1 MDVSFGVLGPLV
13 AGNGR
18 GPLAL
23 PGPRHRAVLAR
34 LLVAHGRV
42 VPVDALVDA
51 LWPEPRPGAVG
62 ALQTFV
68 AALRRVLEPDRAPRT
83 PARLL
88 VTEAPGYALRL
99 PSDAVDAWRFEAA
112 VRSGEGIEE
121 ALRWWRGPAYAE
133 FADEPW
139 ARPEAARLEE
149 LRLVAVERRAAGW
162 LAEGRAAEA
171 APDLE
176 SHVDAH
182 PWREEAWRLLA
193 LALYRTGR
201 QGDALGALRRARA
214 ALASDLGV
222 DPGPELRALE
232 KDILD
237 QAPHLTLVSVY
248 DGSNRH
254 EHSRVLVG
262 RAEELARL
270 TEAAAAVEARGRLG
284 LVLVSGDAGAG
295 KTALAEAFTDDL
307 AARGWTTAWGT
318 SPDRSGVP
326 AAWPWTRI
334 LASLGGSVPE
344 PEPAGDPAV
353 ARFHWHR
360 AVARRLADGPGR
372 RLLVLDDLHWAG
384 EETLALLAAV
394 VTESVARP
402 VLVVATYRTTDV
414 SPELTELLGRVAR
427 AEPVRVYLGGLAVE
441 AVAQLVGP
449 DAAEVVHRRTGGNP
463 FFVRELGRVLDAEGG
478 LPEGVRDVVRYRVA
492 RLPEDV
498 RTVLRR
504 AAVIG
509 TDVDLDLLG
518 DDDRTLDAVE
528 TATERG
534 FLAERGPRAFRFA
547 HALVR
552 DAVYEDLSRSR
563 RARLHAD
570 VAEAVERLRPDDV
583 EALAHH
589 FLLAGSRRGVPY
601 ARAAAERAER
611 RFAPH
616 EAARLWRAALDLDG
630 DDIGLHMGLAR
641 SLAFAGALGEA
652 RRHRAEALTLAG
664 DDRELTV
671 RVLTAFDVPGIWTE
685 NDDPELARRVA
696 DAVERVLPGT
706 DRPTRCRLLATLAL
720 ELRNTG
726 GGRARAAARE
736 AEALARELADPALL
750 AFALNARWMQ
760 AFDRAGLAPER
771 AGLGAELV
779 ELAARHGLVT
789 FEVLG
794 HLILVQAQS
803 ALADFTAAD
812 THAAAADRLG
822 EAYDIPLVGVF
833 TQWYR
838 ALRTA
843 VTGPSAEAEA
853 AYRSAAARLSGTGM
867 SGVDNGI
874 LPLAL
879 LCLRRLHGEESEV
892 DDDFGGYAPW
902 CRPSGEIPDS
912 PRDLLFEA
920 RTCLHAV
927 AAIAAGDRAVMKR
940 LYDALLPAARELAGA
955 GSGLVT
961 LGPVAGYLAALAE
974 TLGRDAAVH
983 RREAAEV
990 EARARS

>member
-34 LLVAHGRV
+34 LLVARGRV

-51 LWPEPRPGAVG
+51 LWPQPRPGAVG

-68 AALRRVLEPDRAPRT
+68 ATLRRALEPDRAPRT

-99 PSDAVDAWRFEAA
+99 PPDAVDAWRFEAA
-112 VRSGEGIEE
+112 VRSGAGLE
-121 ALRWWRGPAYAE
+121 AALSWWRGPAYAE

-149 LRLVAVERRAAGW
+149 LRLVAVERRAAAW
-162 LAEGRAAEA
+162 LDEGRAAEA
-171 APDLE
+171 AADLE

-182 PWREEAWRLLA
+182 RWREEAWRLLA

-222 DPGPELRALE
+222 DPGPQLRALE
-232 KDILD
+232 QDILA
-237 QAPHLTLVSVY
+237 QAPKLAA
-248 DGSNRH
+248 GSRRPPV
-254 EHSRVLVG
+254 ELAG
-262 RAEELARL
+262 RAEELSRL
-270 TEAAAAVEARGRLG
+270 DRAAADVEARGRLG

-295 KTALAEAFTDDL
+295 KTALAEVVTDRL
-307 AARGWTTAWGT
+307 AARGWTTAWGA
-318 SPDRSGVP
+318 SPDRAGVP

-334 LASLGGSVPE
+334 LAALGGSGPE
-344 PEPAGDPAV
+344 PGTAEDPAV

-372 RLLVLDDLHWAG
+372 LLLVLDDLHWAG

-394 VTESVARP
+394 VAEPVARP
-402 VLVVATYRTTDV
+402 VLVIATYRTTDV

-427 AEPVRVYLGGLAVE
+427 AEPVRLYLGGLALD
-441 AVAQLVGP
+441 AVARLVGP
-449 DAAEVVHRRTGGNP
+449 DNAAVVHRRSGGNP

-492 RLPEDV
+492 RLPEAV
-498 RTVLRR
+498 RAVLRR
-504 AAVIG
+504 AAVLG

-518 DDDRTLDAVE
+518 TDDGTLDAVE
-528 TATERG
+528 IAAERG
-534 FLAERGPRAFRFA
+534 FLTERGPRAFRFA
-547 HALVR
+547 HSLVR
-552 DAVYEDLSRSR
+552 DAVYEDLSLPR
-563 RARLHAD
+563 RARLHAQ
-570 VAEAVERLRPDDV
+570 VAEALERLRPEDP
-583 EALAHH
+583 ETLAHH
-589 FLLAGSRRGVPY
+589 FVRAGSARGVPY
-601 ARAAAERAER
+601 ARAAAERAEQ

-616 EAARLWRAALDLDG
+616 EAARLWRSALELDRG
-630 DDIGLHMGLAR
+630 DVELHMGLAR

-664 DDRELTV
+664 GDRALTV
-671 RVLTAFDVPGIWTE
+671 RVLTAFDVPGVWTE

-696 DAVERVLPGT
+696 DAVERVLPGA
-706 DRPTRCRLLATLAL
+706 DRRARCHLLATLAL

-726 GGRARAAARE
+726 GERARAAARE
-736 AEALARELADPALL
+736 AEALARELNDPALL

-771 AGLGAELV
+771 AGIGTELV
-779 ELAARHGLVT
+779 ALAERHGLVT

-794 HLILVQAQS
+794 HLILVQARS
-803 ALADFTAAD
+803 ALADFAAAD

-822 EAYDIPLVGVF
+822 ETYDLPLVGVL

-838 ALRTA
+838 ALRAA
-843 VTGPSAEAEA
+843 VTGRPAEA
-853 AYRSAAARLSGTGM
+853 AYRAAAARLSGTGM
-867 SGVDNGI
+867 SGVDDGI
-874 LPLAL
+874 LALAL
-879 LCLRRLHGEESEV
+879 LGLGKSSEV
-892 DDDFGGYAPW
+892 DSDFGGYAPW
-902 CRPSGEIPDS
+902 CRPAGEIPDS

-920 RTCLHAV
+920 RTCLHAA
-927 AAIAAGDRAVMKR
+927 AAIEAGDRAAAER
-940 LYDALLPAARELAGA
+940 LYDLLLPAAGELAGA

-961 LGPVAGYLAALAE
+961 FGPVADHLAE
-974 TLGRDAAVH
+974 LAEVLGRDATAH
-983 RREAAEV
+983 RRQAAAV
-990 EARARS
+990 RARVSRA